1 MKNLRLIS
9 RFYSTPVNIYNFSPT
24 LFNLLF
30 NSLHN
35 LYANFYFCVSVILLV
50 VNKRK
55 GGLRVGDNMSSET
68 ELMMSLGER
77 G

>member
-1 MKNLRLIS
+1 MAVTFACSNVWMLLPGNIS
-9 RFYSTPVNIYNFSPT
+9 T
-24 LFNLLF
+24 
-30 NSLHN
+30 
-35 LYANFYFCVSVILLV
+35 CVSVILLV

-77 G
+77 GLGG

>member
-1 MKNLRLIS
+1 M
-9 RFYSTPVNIYNFSPT
+9 
-24 LFNLLF
+24 
-30 NSLHN
+30 
-35 LYANFYFCVSVILLV
+35 YANFFLCVSVILLV

-77 G
+77 GLGG

>member
-1 MKNLRLIS
+1 MLLLCLIC
-9 RFYSTPVNIYNFSPT
+9 FLILILICICLYM
-24 LFNLLF
+24 
-30 NSLHN
+30 
-35 LYANFYFCVSVILLV
+35 YANFYLCVSVILLV

-77 G
+77 GLGG